1 MNSASEFNYKIIVK
15 TFRIIL
21 ETLRRRVWRDWRIFQ
36 ASMQFLRQK
45 KYKRIVKI
53 IENGNQ
59 KWDNCKS
66 KITIDQDK

>member
-1 MNSASEFNYKIIVK
+1 MNSASEFNYKIIIK

-45 KYKRIVKI
+45 EYKGNAKKNGKWKWKME
-53 IENGNQ
+53 IENEN
-59 KWDNCKS
+59 K
-66 KITIDQDK
+66 